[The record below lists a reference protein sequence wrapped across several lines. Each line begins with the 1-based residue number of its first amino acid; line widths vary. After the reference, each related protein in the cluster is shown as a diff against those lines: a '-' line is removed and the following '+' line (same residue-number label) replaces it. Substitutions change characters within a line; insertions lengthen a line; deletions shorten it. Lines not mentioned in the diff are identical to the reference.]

1 MQKANMGFFN
11 KNLHALTISGS
22 FGFPEFSK
30 GKEKGVRERAGEGS
44 ENKVTKGR
52 DKKNPLIC
60 FFHASEKAKT
70 KLP

>member
-22 FGFPEFSK
+22 FGFPKFSK

-52 DKKNPLIC
+52 DKKTL
-60 FFHASEKAKT
+60 
-70 KLP
+70 